1 MYEIVVVFG
10 SYPEIF
16 SQKDECMH
24 GVLTEVYLRNFFT
37 NGCNFRD
44 ESNELSFIMIGYIIA
59 TVTAPN
65 HPQIVRSN
73 ASLATTAA
81 TVP

>member
-1 MYEIVVVFG
+1 MSV
-10 SYPEIF
+10 
-16 SQKDECMH
+16 
-24 GVLTEVYLRNFFT
+24 
-37 NGCNFRD
+37 NFRD
-44 ESNELSFIMIGYIIA
+44 ESNELSFIMIGYSVA

-65 HPQIVRSN
+65 HPHVVRSN